1 MMSLTIK
8 GIRFDFDFFIGLN
21 LSYNYYSR
29 IRKINY
35 YLYINIML
43 KKIASK
49 FFEFANK
56 LTNFIP
62 IQSSPSLSKYIM
74 SKDEA
79 MRILN
84 IKNDSE
90 LKLQKIKEQTEKY
103 IKMNDPKKGGSF
115 YIQNKVYYAKL
126 ALIPLCKETIN
137 NKMNGINDKIKKEKN
152 KLNNK
157 I

>member
-1 MMSLTIK
+1 
-8 GIRFDFDFFIGLN
+8 
-21 LSYNYYSR
+21 
-29 IRKINY
+29 
-35 YLYINIML
+35 ML

-90 LKLQKIKEQTEKY
+90 LKLQKIIEQTEKY
-103 IKMNDPKKGGSF
+103 IKINDPKKGGSF

-137 NKMNGINDKIKKEKN
+137 NKMNGINDTIKKEKN

>member
-1 MMSLTIK
+1 
-8 GIRFDFDFFIGLN
+8 
-21 LSYNYYSR
+21 
-29 IRKINY
+29 
-35 YLYINIML
+35 ML

-90 LKLQKIKEQTEKY
+90 LKLQKIIEQTEKY

-137 NKMNGINDKIKKEKN
+137 NKMNGINDTIKKEKIAN
-152 KLNNK
+152 LCIEKRIISSIEIFIINQIKLFILYLYPNSSAIN

>member
-1 MMSLTIK
+1 
-8 GIRFDFDFFIGLN
+8 
-21 LSYNYYSR
+21 
-29 IRKINY
+29 
-35 YLYINIML
+35 ML

-90 LKLQKIKEQTEKY
+90 LKINKVLEQTEKY

-115 YIQNKVYYAKL
+115 YIQNKVYYAKM
-126 ALIPLCKETIN
+126 ALLPLCQQTN
-137 NKMNGINDKIKKEKN
+137 NKMNGINDKIIKEKN

-157 I
+157 L